1 MERNQYI
8 IGIARMDLRHLRY
21 FVAVAEQR
29 HFTRAAERLGIKQPP
44 LSLQIKQLEQELG
57 TPLFRRLTRGVELTE
72 PGTLLLDEARKILE
86 QVERTKANVRSRAR
100 GETGH
105 IRVGFMGAT
114 YFQPRVPGLVQTYRK
129 RYPSVVLSP
138 VQGNTPDLV
147 EALQNGSVDVAF
159 VRAPLE
165 NRHAIT
171 VHPFVEETMRIV
183 LPSNHPQ
190 ARKRFVSLATFAQET
205 IILPPRASSPALY
218 DSIVASCQG
227 AGFNPMLRHE
237 DPLMGIASIVYLVA
251 AGFGIS
257 IVPRSFEHIRTD
269 GIVYVPIKGE
279 APRAAIGLAVRK
291 DNRSAV
297 IRNFVALARPRASA
311 PD

>member
-1 MERNQYI
+1 MERNPYI
-8 IGIARMDLRHLRY
+8 YGIACMDLRHLRY
-21 FVAVAEQR
+21 FVAVAEER

-72 PGTLLLDEARKILE
+72 PGTLLLDEARQILE
-86 QVERTKANVRSRAR
+86 QVERTKANVRNRSR

-105 IRVGFMGAT
+105 IRVGFAGVT
-114 YFQPRVPGLVQTYRK
+114 YFQPRVPRLVQTYRR
-129 RYPSVVLSP
+129 RYPGVVLSP
-138 VQGNTPDLV
+138 VQGSTPGLV

-159 VRAPLE
+159 VRAPL
-165 NRHAIT
+165 RDHKAIT
-171 VHPFVEETMRIV
+171 LHPLVEETTRIV

-205 IILPPRASSPALY
+205 IILSPRANSPDLY
-218 DSIVASCQG
+218 DSIIASCQR
-227 AGFNPMLRHE
+227 AGFSPILRHE
-237 DPLMGIASIVYLVA
+237 DPLMGITSITYLVA

-257 IVPRSFEHIRTD
+257 IVPRSFEHIRAD

-297 IRNFVALARPRASA
+297 IRNFVALARPRARA

>member
-8 IGIARMDLRHLRY
+8 HGITRMDLRHLRY
-21 FVAVAEQR
+21 FVAVAEER

-72 PGTLLLDEARKILE
+72 PGTLLLDEARQILE
-86 QVERTKANVRSRAR
+86 QVERTKANVQSRAR
-100 GETGH
+100 GETGR
-105 IRVGFMGAT
+105 IRVGFAGAT
-114 YFQPRVPGLVQTYRK
+114 YFNPRVPGLVQTYRR
-129 RYPSVVLSP
+129 RYPGVVLSP

-147 EALQNGSVDVAF
+147 EAVQNGSVDVAF
-159 VRAPLE
+159 VRPPLGD
-165 NRHAIT
+165 RQAIT
-171 VHPFVEETMRIV
+171 VHPLVEETMRIV
-183 LPSNHPQ
+183 LPSNHPL
-190 ARKRFVSLATFAQET
+190 ARKRFVSLATLAQET
-205 IILPPRASSPALY
+205 IILPPRAISPGLY
-218 DSIVASCQG
+218 DSIIASCQR
-227 AGFNPMLRHE
+227 AGFSPMLKHE
-237 DPLMGIASIVYLVA
+237 DQVMVIASIVHLVA

-257 IVPRSFEHIRTD
+257 IVPHSFEHIRAD

-279 APRAAIGLAVRK
+279 APRAPISLAVRK

-297 IRNFVALARPRASA
+297 IRNFVALARPRARA

>member
-8 IGIARMDLRHLRY
+8 PGITRMDLRHLRY

-72 PGTLLLDEARKILE
+72 PGTLLLDEARQILE
-86 QVERTKANVRSRAR
+86 QVERTKANVRNRAR

-105 IRVGFMGAT
+105 IRVGFAGAT
-114 YFQPRVPGLVQTYRK
+114 YFHPRVLGLGQTYRR

-138 VQGNTPDLV
+138 VQGNTPDMV

-159 VRAPLE
+159 VRLPLGD
-165 NRHAIT
+165 RQAIT
-171 VHPFVEETMRIV
+171 VHPLVEETMRIV

-190 ARKRFVSLATFAQET
+190 ARKRFVSLAAFAQET
-205 IILPPRASSPALY
+205 IILPPRAISPGLY
-218 DSIVASCQG
+218 DSVIASCQR
-227 AGFNPMLRHE
+227 AGFSPLLKHE
-237 DPLMGIASIVYLVA
+237 DPLMVIASIVYLVA

-257 IVPRSFEHIRTD
+257 IVPRSFEHIRAD

-291 DNRSAV
+291 DNHSAG
-297 IRNFVALARPRASA
+297 IRNFVALARPRARA

>member
-1 MERNQYI
+1 
-8 IGIARMDLRHLRY
+8 MDLRHLRY
-21 FVAVAEQR
+21 FVAVAEER
-29 HFTRAAERLGIKQPP
+29 HFTRAAKLLGIKQPP

-72 PGTLLLDEARKILE
+72 PGALLLDEARQILA
-86 QVERTKANVRSRAR
+86 QVERTKANVRNRAR

-105 IRVGFMGAT
+105 IRVGFAGAT
-114 YFQPRVPGLVQTYRK
+114 YFQPRVPGLVQAYRR

-138 VQGNTPDLV
+138 VQGNTPDLI
-147 EALQNGSVDVAF
+147 EAVQNGSVDVAF

-165 NRHAIT
+165 DHEAIT
-171 VHPFVEETMRIV
+171 VHPLVDETTRIV

-190 ARKRFVSLATFAQET
+190 ARKRLVSLAAFAQET
-205 IILPPRASSPALY
+205 IIFSPRANSPGLY
-218 DSIVASCQG
+218 DSIIASCRR
-227 AGFNPMLRHE
+227 AGFNPNLRHE
-237 DPLMGIASIVYLVA
+237 NPLMGIASIAYLVA

-257 IVPRSFEHIRTD
+257 IVPRSFEHIRAD

-279 APRAAIGLAVRK
+279 APRALIGLAVRK
-291 DNRSAV
+291 DNGSAV
-297 IRNFVALARPRASA
+297 IRNFVALARPRAPA

>member
-8 IGIARMDLRHLRY
+8 HGITRMDLRHLRY
-21 FVAVAEQR
+21 FVAVAEER

-72 PGTLLLDEARKILE
+72 PGTLLLDEARQILE
-86 QVERTKANVRSRAR
+86 QVERTKANVRNRAR
-100 GETGH
+100 GETGR
-105 IRVGFMGAT
+105 IRVGFAGAT
-114 YFQPRVPGLVQTYRK
+114 YFQPRVPGLVQTYRR
-129 RYPSVVLSP
+129 RYPGVVLSP

-147 EALQNGSVDVAF
+147 EAVQNGSVDVAF
-159 VRAPLE
+159 VRPPLGDGQS
-165 NRHAIT
+165 IT
-171 VHPFVEETMRIV
+171 VHPLVEETMRIV
-183 LPSNHPQ
+183 LPSKHPK
-190 ARKRFVSLATFAQET
+190 ARDRSVSLAALAQET
-205 IILPPRASSPALY
+205 FILFPRAIGPGLY
-218 DSIVASCQG
+218 DSIIASCQR
-227 AGFNPMLRHE
+227 AGFSPSLGQE
-237 DPLMGIASIVYLVA
+237 APQIASIVHLVE

-257 IVPRSFEHIRTD
+257 IVPRSIEQIRAD

-279 APRAAIGLAVRK
+279 APRALISLAVRK

-297 IRNFVALARPRASA
+297 IRNFVALARPRARA